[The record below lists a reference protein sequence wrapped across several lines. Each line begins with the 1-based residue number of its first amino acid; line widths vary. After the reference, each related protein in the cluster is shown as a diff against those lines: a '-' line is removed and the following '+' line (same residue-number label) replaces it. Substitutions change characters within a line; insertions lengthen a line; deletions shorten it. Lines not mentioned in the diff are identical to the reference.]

1 MDAYHAIEAMK
12 NGKLVVR
19 RTYDGDMVCRIVDGN
34 RCERYDDICKVWL
47 SDGTPMDVF
56 FMSYFEPIENT
67 GRMKDYKTFVNAL
80 TWNEK
85 NCISRGW
92 KGAN

>member
-19 RTYDGDMVCRIVDGN
+19 RTFDRDKVCRIVDGN
-34 RCERYDDICKVWL
+34 RFECYDDYSECWL
-47 SDGTPMDVF
+47 SNDTQIDVF

-67 GRMKDYKTFVNAL
+67 GRMKDYKKFVNAL
-80 TWNEK
+80 TWNQK
-85 NCISRGW
+85 DCISKGW
-92 KGAN
+92 RGAN